1 MEYLG
6 IIYRGNVKCAQFG
19 TPCPSF
25 GWPSNTKEE
34 RGRDG
39 RGGEEA
45 KNGPGFLAD
54 FCSHKGFN
62 SKHPCI
68 LCEGERGQLTKE
80 IVNPRPTG
88 ILRLGRSMK
97 GLPLMRISFE
107 CFVPSPFHCL
117 HGAATLLLKLWAEK
131 HGDDKLAEICRK
143 AGAHRHPRTMEFT
156 GYEFLRK

>member
-45 KNGPGFLAD
+45 KNGPGGRHRNVPANRID
-54 FCSHKGFN
+54 RKN
-62 SKHPCI
+62 A
-68 LCEGERGQLTKE
+68 KE
-80 IVNPRPTG
+80 ISVRV
-88 ILRLGRSMK
+88 
-97 GLPLMRISFE
+97 E
-107 CFVPSPFHCL
+107 Q
-117 HGAATLLLKLWAEK
+117 A
-131 HGDDKLAEICRK
+131 
-143 AGAHRHPRTMEFT
+143 RHPPTLPKSEI
-156 GYEFLRK
+156 RKEKEGADCARKI